1 MKTTTAL
8 FVLSALSTATNAV
21 PAPVVDTVYPYTGPD
36 VPIGDWVDPTINGN
50 GKGYQRHVEARAV
63 KPASDNPTNNV
74 NVISLAYLPDGMN
87 VHYQTPFGL
96 GVAPSVKWGT
106 DPSKLDQTA
115 TGNSHTYDRTP
126 PCSLVSSV
134 TMCSQWFHE
143 VPIKN
148 LQPGTTYYYQIPAA
162 NGTTVSDVEK
172 FTTARA
178 AGQDGEFS
186 VAVLNDMGYTNA
198 AGTLKQ
204 MSLAVDDGVAFAWHG
219 GDISYADD
227 WYSGIIPCESSWPLC
242 YNGSSSQFP
251 GGVVDN
257 PDYLE
262 PLPEGEVPTQGSPR
276 GGDMSSLYESNWD
289 LWQQW
294 TNTITTK
301 VPYMVLPGNHEAACA
316 EFDGGNHELSAY
328 LNDNQA
334 NSTGNSTNYL
344 TYYSCPESQRNF
356 TAYMNRFKMPGDET
370 GGVGNFWYS
379 FDYGLAHFVSIDGE
393 TDYAYSPEWPF
404 VRDLK
409 NGESHP
415 LETETYPTDSG
426 PFGRIDGTWQDN
438 TGYEQYQWLAKD
450 LASVNRTKTPWV
462 IAMSHRPMWSSSTSS
477 YQTYI
482 RAAFQN
488 LMLQNGV
495 DAYLSGH
502 IHYYERMYPLTS
514 TGAVDSGSVID
525 QNTYRTNP
533 GVSMTHIINGMAGN
547 IESHSI
553 LSGKIQPKTAVLDM
567 THYGFNKLTFFNA
580 TAMKFSFVLGKD
592 GSIADEVTLLK
603 PKAGVSSTST
613 SASATAT
620 TSGLTTLTS
629 GTSTKTCILRTSSTT
644 IGSASTSGTSSPTT
658 VDSSATDTSSPTT
671 VDSSATDTSS
681 PTTVDSSATDTSSPT
696 TVDSSATETS
706 SPTTVDSSASETSSG
721 ATDTAS
727 SYTSSTVYTTVTSI
741 ISSCKPTVINC
752 PYTTAP
758 ITVTDTIVDY
768 TTYCP
773 VSGSSTGTAVQTT
786 HTQAASSDVP
796 YTTSTVYKTTT
807 STISSCASTVVDCP
821 YTTAPIVATVVV
833 VDYTTYCPVATASAT
848 TPEGGVVAVPVGTA
862 SATTPEGSV
871 EAVPVVGGS
880 ATTPEGTVA
889 PVVGGSAT
897 TPEGTVETVPAA
909 GSEATG
915 EATIVTGA
923 ETGVPAGPEAVAT
936 PVSSNGAAAASVAP
950 VTNTTTT
957 VGTVPVPGAATRVG
971 TASFA
976 GAAGLVALAAYFL

>member
-8 FVLSALSTATNAV
+8 VVLGALCTATNAA

-36 VPIGDWVDPTINGN
+36 VPVGDWVDPTINGN
-50 GKGYQRHVEARAV
+50 GKGYQRLSEPPAV
-63 KPASDNPTNNV
+63 KPASENPTNNV

-96 GVAPSVKWGT
+96 GVSPSVKWGT
-106 DPSKLDQTA
+106 DPNKLDQTA

-126 PCSLVSSV
+126 PCSLISSV
-134 TMCSQWFHE
+134 TQCSQWFHE

-162 NGTTVSDVEK
+162 NGTTISDVEK

-178 AGQDGEFS
+178 AGEEGEFS

-242 YNGSSSQFP
+242 YNGSSSEFP

-328 LNDNQA
+328 LNDNKA

-438 TGYEQYQWLAKD
+438 TGYEQYQWLSKD

-462 IAMSHRPMWSSSTSS
+462 IVMSHRPMWSSSTSS

-502 IHYYERMYPLTS
+502 IHYYERLYPLTS

-525 QNTYRTNP
+525 KNTYRTNA

-553 LSGKIQPKTAVLDM
+553 LSGAIQPKTAVLDM
-567 THYGFNKLTFFNA
+567 THYGFNKLTFFNS
-580 TAMKFSFVLGKD
+580 TAMKFAFVLGKD

-603 PKAGVSSTST
+603 PDTDVSSTST

-644 IGSASTSGTSSPTT
+644 LGSASTSGTSSPTT
-658 VDSSATDTSSPTT
+658 TSP
-671 VDSSATDTSS
+671 
-681 PTTVDSSATDTSSPT
+681 
-696 TVDSSATETS
+696 
-706 SPTTVDSSASETSSG
+706 G

-727 SYTSSTVYTTVTSI
+727 VPYTSSVVYTTVTSV
-741 ISSCKPTVINC
+741 ISSCKPTVTNC
-752 PYTTAP
+752 PFTTAP
-758 ITVTDTIVDY
+758 ITVTNTIIDY
-768 TTYCP
+768 TTFCP
-773 VSGSSTGTAVQTT
+773 VSESSTGTVVQTT
-786 HTQAASSDVP
+786 GTQAATSDVP

-807 STISSCASTVVDCP
+807 STISACASTVVDCP
-821 YTTAPIVATVVV
+821 YTTAPFVATVVV

-848 TPEGGVVAVPVGTA
+848 TPEGSVGI
-862 SATTPEGSV
+862 
-871 EAVPVVGGS
+871 VPVVGGS
-880 ATTPEGTVA
+880 ATTSEGSVETA

-897 TPEGTVETVPAA
+897 TPEGTVETVPVV
-909 GSEATG
+909 GSEGTG
-915 EATIVTGA
+915 EASVVTGG
-923 ETGVPAGPEAVAT
+923 ETGIPAGPETVAT
-936 PVSSNGAAAASVAP
+936 SVSPNGAAAPSFAP

-957 VGTVPVPGAATRVG
+957 IGTVPVSGAATRAY

-976 GAAGLVALAAYFL
+976 GVGGLVALAAYFL

>member
-8 FVLSALSTATNAV
+8 IVLGALSTATNAV

-36 VPIGDWVDPTINGN
+36 VPIGDWVDQTINGN
-50 GKGYQRHVEARAV
+50 GKGYQRLSEPPAV
-63 KPASDNPTNNV
+63 KPASENPTNNV
-74 NVISLAYLPDGMN
+74 NVISLAYIPDGMN
-87 VHYQTPFGL
+87 IHYQTPFGL
-96 GVAPSVKWGT
+96 GVSPSVKWGT

-115 TGNSHTYDRTP
+115 TGNSRTYDRTP
-126 PCSLVSSV
+126 PCSLISSV
-134 TMCSQWFHE
+134 TQCSQWFHE

-242 YNGSSSQFP
+242 YNGSSTEFP
-251 GGVVDN
+251 GGVVDS

-262 PLPEGEVPTQGSPR
+262 PLPEGEIPTQGSPR
-276 GGDMSSLYESNWD
+276 GGDMSTLYESNWD

-328 LNDNQA
+328 LNDNKV
-334 NSTGNSTNYL
+334 NSTGNSTDYL

-450 LASVNRTKTPWV
+450 LAAVNRTKTPWV

-482 RAAFQN
+482 RAAFQD
-488 LMLQNGV
+488 LMLKNGV

-502 IHYYERMYPLTS
+502 IHYYERLYPLTS
-514 TGAVDSGSVID
+514 TGAVDSPSVID
-525 QNTYRTNP
+525 QNTYRTNA

-547 IESHSI
+547 IESHSL
-553 LSGKIQPKTAVLDM
+553 LSGKIQPKTAVLDT
-567 THYGFNKLTFFNA
+567 THYGFNKMTFFNS
-580 TAMKFSFVLGKD
+580 TAMKFAFVLGKD

-603 PKAGVSSTST
+603 PDADGSSTST

-620 TSGLTTLTS
+620 TSGLATLTS
-629 GTSTKTCILRTSSTT
+629 GTSTKTCIIRTSSTT

-671 VDSSATDTSS
+671 VG
-681 PTTVDSSATDTSSPT
+681 
-696 TVDSSATETS
+696 
-706 SPTTVDSSASETSSG
+706 SSASETS
-721 ATDTAS
+721 TDDG
-727 SYTSSTVYTTVTSI
+727 TVTST
-741 ISSCKPTVINC
+741 ISSCKSTVTNSSSNTAR
-752 PYTTAP
+752 TTATDTTIDTTTSCP
-758 ITVTDTIVDY
+758 DSESFTGTVT
-768 TTYCP
+768 
-773 VSGSSTGTAVQTT
+773 QTT
-786 HTQAASSDVP
+786 PTQAATTDVP
-796 YTTSTVYKTTT
+796 YTTSTIYKTTT
-807 STISSCASTVVDCP
+807 STISACASTVVDCP
-821 YTTAPIVATVVV
+821 YTTAPFVATVVV

-848 TPEGGVVAVPVGTA
+848 TPEGPVETVPV
-862 SATTPEGSV
+862 
-871 EAVPVVGGS
+871 VPVVGGS
-880 ATTPEGTVA
+880 ATTPEGPAETVH
-889 PVVGGSAT
+889 VVGGSAT
-897 TPEGTVETVPAA
+897 TPEGPVETVPAA
-909 GSEATG
+909 GSEGTG
-915 EATIVTGA
+915 EAGAGTGS
-923 ETGVPAGPEAVAT
+923 ETDLPAGPE
-936 PVSSNGAAAASVAP
+936 PVSSNGAAAPSVTPGA
-950 VTNTTTT
+950 NTT
-957 VGTVPVPGAATRVG
+957 VIVPVPGAATRVG

-976 GAAGLVALAAYFL
+976 IGGLVALAAYFL

>member
-8 FVLSALSTATNAV
+8 FVLGALTTATNAV
-21 PAPVVDTVYPYTGPD
+21 PAPVVDTVYTYTGPD

-50 GKGYQRHVEARAV
+50 GKGYKRLVEPPAV
-63 KPASDNPTNNV
+63 KPASENPTNNV

-96 GVAPSVKWGT
+96 GVSPSVKWGT
-106 DPSKLDQTA
+106 DPNKLDQIA

-126 PCSLVSSV
+126 PCSLISSV
-134 TMCSQWFHE
+134 TLCSQWFHE

-148 LQPGTTYYYQIPAA
+148 LKPGTTYYYQIPAA

-178 AGQDGEFS
+178 AGEEGEFS

-257 PDYLE
+257 PEYLE

-328 LNDNQA
+328 LNDNKA

-426 PFGRIDGTWQDN
+426 PFGKIDGTWQDN

-514 TGAVDSGSVID
+514 TGAVDSDSVIN

-567 THYGFNKLTFFNA
+567 THYGFNKLTFFNS
-580 TAMKFSFVLGKD
+580 TAMKFAFVLGKD

-603 PKAGVSSTST
+603 PNADVSSTST

-644 IGSASTSGTSSPTT
+644 IGSASTSGTT
-658 VDSSATDTSSPTT
+658 
-671 VDSSATDTSS
+671 
-681 PTTVDSSATDTSSPT
+681 SPT

-706 SPTTVDSSASETSSG
+706 SATDTSSPTTVGSSASETSSG

-727 SYTSSTVYTTVTSI
+727 VPYTSSTVYTTVTSI
-741 ISSCKPTVINC
+741 ISSCAPTVTNC

-758 ITVTDTIVDY
+758 ITVTDTIIDY

-773 VSGSSTGTAVQTT
+773 VSGSPTRTVIQTT
-786 HTQAASSDVP
+786 GTQAATSDVP

-807 STISSCASTVVDCP
+807 STICSCAATVVDCP
-821 YTTAPIVATVVV
+821 YTTAPFVATVVV

-848 TPEGGVVAVPVGTA
+848 TPEK
-862 SATTPEGSV
+862 SV
-871 EAVPVVGGS
+871 ETVVGGS
-880 ATTPEGTVA
+880 ATTPEGTVQTV
-889 PVVGGSAT
+889 PVVGGAAT
-897 TPEGTVETVPAA
+897 TPEETVKTVPAA
-909 GSEATG
+909 GSETTG
-915 EATIVTGA
+915 EGSVVTGA
-923 ETGVPAGPEAVAT
+923 ETGLPAGPEPVYT
-936 PVSSNGAAAASVAP
+936 PVSSNGAAAPSVGP
-950 VTNTTTT
+950 VANTTTT

>member
-1 MKTTTAL
+1 MKTTAAL
-8 FVLSALSTATNAV
+8 FVLGALTTAINAV

-36 VPIGDWVDPTINGN
+36 VPIGDWVNPTINGN
-50 GKGYQRHVEARAV
+50 GKGYQRIVEPPAV
-63 KPASDNPTNNV
+63 KPASENPTNNV

-106 DPSKLDQTA
+106 DPHKLDQIA

-126 PCSLVSSV
+126 PCSLISSV
-134 TMCSQWFHE
+134 TLCSQWFHE

-162 NGTTVSDVEK
+162 NGTTVSEVEK

-178 AGQDGEFS
+178 AGEEGEFS

-198 AGTLKQ
+198 AGTLQQ

-242 YNGSSSQFP
+242 YNGSSTEFP

-276 GGDMSSLYESNWD
+276 GGDMTSLYESNWD

-328 LNDNQA
+328 LNDNKA

-450 LASVNRTKTPWV
+450 LASVNRIKTPWV

-482 RAAFQN
+482 RAAFQD
-488 LMLQNGV
+488 LMLKNGV

-502 IHYYERMYPLTS
+502 IHYYERLYPLTS
-514 TGAVDSGSVID
+514 TGAVDSGSVVD
-525 QNTYRTNP
+525 ENTYKTNP

-567 THYGFNKLTFFNA
+567 THYGFNKLTFFNS
-580 TAMKFSFVLGKD
+580 TAMKFAFVLGKD

-603 PKAGVSSTST
+603 GSTDGSSTST

-629 GTSTKTCILRTSSTT
+629 GTSTKTCIIRTSSTT

-658 VDSSATDTSSPTT
+658 VDSSATETASS
-671 VDSSATDTSS
+671 
-681 PTTVDSSATDTSSPT
+681 T

-706 SPTTVDSSASETSSG
+706 SPTSTDSSASETSPG

-727 SYTSSTVYTTVTSI
+727 VPYTSTTVYTTVTSI
-741 ISSCKPTVINC
+741 ISSCAPTVTDC
-752 PYTTAP
+752 PFTTAP
-758 ITVTDTIVDY
+758 ITVTDTIIDY

-786 HTQAASSDVP
+786 GTQAATSDVP

-807 STISSCASTVVDCP
+807 STVSACASTVVDCP
-821 YTTAPIVATVVV
+821 YTTAPFVATVVV
-833 VDYTTYCPVATASAT
+833 VDYTTYCPVATVSATTPAGSVETVPVVGSSAT
-848 TPEGGVVAVPVGTA
+848 TPEETIE
-862 SATTPEGSV
+862 TI
-871 EAVPVVGGS
+871 PVVVGS
-880 ATTPEGTVA
+880 ATPTEEGI
-889 PVVGGSAT
+889 
-897 TPEGTVETVPAA
+897 ETVPVAT
-909 GSEATG
+909 SEATG
-915 EATIVTGA
+915 EAGVVPSSEAT
-923 ETGVPAGPEAVAT
+923 VPAGPEPVST
-936 PVSSNGAAAASVAP
+936 PASSNGAAALPTAP

-971 TASFA
+971 TASSASVA
-976 GAAGLVALAAYFL
+976 GVIALVAYFL